1 MPAIPRGSKL
11 SHFEILEK
19 LGEGGMGVVYK
30 ARDLRLDRL
39 VAIKV
44 LPEQAGA
51 NADRQARFEQEAKA
65 ASALNHPNI
74 ITVHEIDRAGEA
86 MFIAMEFVD
95 GKTLDEAIS
104 RKGMRGSEA
113 LKYAVQITDALAAA
127 HGIGIVHRDLK
138 PANIMITS
146 KGLVKVLDFGL
157 AKLTQSPKVQVS
169 ARDATVTMQSDP
181 GAIVGTAAYM
191 SPEQAQGLGIDAR
204 SDIFSFGIVLY
215 EMLTGRR
222 PFAGGTKLSML
233 VAIVNQEPA
242 PVKQMVEELPAE
254 LDRIVGRCLR
264 KDPAKRFQTMADLHV
279 ALEELKEESES
290 GKLTGPAPVE
300 RPRKRAWRWPVV
312 AALVAIG
319 AAGVWLVKRAA
330 TPFAQQKVAPL
341 TTYPGSQLDGSF
353 SPDGTQVAFSWD
365 GEKSDNYDIYVKLL
379 GETNALRLTTDPAA
393 DLYPEWSP
401 DGKRIAFVRGGPPD
415 LRSPPAGDAPN
426 PHRGI
431 YTTSPLG
438 GAEQKLADFPA
449 FGPMSWSPDGKW
461 LAVASR
467 TRELNGIFL
476 LPADGGEPRR
486 ITNPKVPAYDHA
498 PAISRDGRMLAY
510 AACRGAGLSACD
522 IYVQDLDAAYVRQG
536 SPRRIGN
543 KSLSVV
549 HRLAWSRD
557 GESLISDGTLAS
569 YVQTYLW
576 RLAVHEARPPQRIEV
591 SGPNVS
597 SPAVAAAGN
606 HLMFSRRLLDYDIW
620 RYHMGGR
627 MEPFIVSSLLDV
639 APQFSPDGTKIAF
652 ASERSGET
660 NEIWVAR
667 ADGSGLVRM
676 TSRFEQRQGAPR
688 WSPDGNWIA
697 FDSVA
702 QDGVAHI
709 YVIDSGGGKPR
720 QIAETYDG
728 IFPSWSRDGKWIY
741 FTSDRAGSWEVWRAP
756 FAGGA
761 PARVTTNGGGPALE
775 STDGKTVLYMKSPVS
790 SPLFAQPTP
799 GGPERQVLSW
809 VEHRAFLPVEG
820 GIYYIGRKG
829 DDGKYPLAFYDFSNS
844 ASRLLTKIE
853 GLVMFGLTVS
863 PDRQTIL
870 FSKSVSDGSNLMMI
884 EDFH

>member
-39 VAIKV
+39 AAIKV

-104 RKGMRGSEA
+104 RKGMRVSEA

-146 KGLVKVLDFGL
+146 KGLVKVVDFGL
-157 AKLTQSPKVQVS
+157 AKLTQSPKVHVA

-222 PFAGGTKLSML
+222 PFAGDTKLSML

-279 ALEELKEESES
+279 ALGELKEESES

-330 TPFAQQKVAPL
+330 TPFTQQKVVSV
-341 TTYPGSQLDGSF
+341 TTYPGPQLDGSF

-365 GEKSDNYDIYVKLL
+365 GEKSDNYDIHVKLA
-379 GETNALRLTTDPAA
+379 GGSERVAA
-393 DLYPEWSP
+393 HY
-401 DGKRIAFVRGGPPD
+401 
-415 LRSPPAGDAPN
+415 RSG
-426 PHRGI
+426 
-431 YTTSPLG
+431 
-438 GAEQKLADFPA
+438 
-449 FGPMSWSPDGKW
+449 
-461 LAVASR
+461 SR
-467 TRELNGIFL
+467 F
-476 LPADGGEPRR
+476 
-486 ITNPKVPAYDHA
+486 
-498 PAISRDGRMLAY
+498 
-510 AACRGAGLSACD
+510 
-522 IYVQDLDAAYVRQG
+522 
-536 SPRRIGN
+536 
-543 KSLSVV
+543 
-549 HRLAWSRD
+549 
-557 GESLISDGTLAS
+557 
-569 YVQTYLW
+569 
-576 RLAVHEARPPQRIEV
+576 V
-591 SGPNVS
+591 SGMVS
-597 SPAVAAAGN
+597 GWETDRVCAREPGRCA
-606 HLMFSRRLLDYDIW
+606 FPIRR
-620 RYHMGGR
+620 
-627 MEPFIVSSLLDV
+627 
-639 APQFSPDGTKIAF
+639 
-652 ASERSGET
+652 
-660 NEIWVAR
+660 
-667 ADGSGLVRM
+667 
-676 TSRFEQRQGAPR
+676 
-688 WSPDGNWIA
+688 
-697 FDSVA
+697 
-702 QDGVAHI
+702 
-709 YVIDSGGGKPR
+709 
-720 QIAETYDG
+720 
-728 IFPSWSRDGKWIY
+728 
-741 FTSDRAGSWEVWRAP
+741 
-756 FAGGA
+756 
-761 PARVTTNGGGPALE
+761 
-775 STDGKTVLYMKSPVS
+775 
-790 SPLFAQPTP
+790 
-799 GGPERQVLSW
+799 
-809 VEHRAFLPVEG
+809 
-820 GIYYIGRKG
+820 
-829 DDGKYPLAFYDFSNS
+829 
-844 ASRLLTKIE
+844 
-853 GLVMFGLTVS
+853 
-863 PDRQTIL
+863 
-870 FSKSVSDGSNLMMI
+870 
-884 EDFH
+884 